1 MSAPAILDVR
11 DLCTHFSVARRG
23 LLQQPL
29 LVRAVDGVSFQV
41 QAHSTFGLV
50 GESGSGKSTTAMS
63 LLRLVEPTA
72 GRVLFHGEDILRYD
86 AQRMRQVRRR
96 IQVVFQDPYSS
107 LNPKWRVADIIR
119 EPLDILR
126 EGTRRERDRRVVEM
140 LELVGLRSEHQNRYP
155 SEFSGGQR
163 QRIAIAR
170 ALSTRPELLVC
181 DEVVSALDV
190 AIQAKILNLMTEL
203 QSQLGVAF
211 LFISHDLSVVHHFC
225 HDVGVMYLG
234 RIVEQGPREVL
245 FARPLH
251 PYTQVLL
258 SAVPRVGSQYRNR
271 QDAVIPE
278 GDPPNP
284 LNVPIGCRFSG
295 RCPFAIDKCHEQEPV
310 LRQIGA
316 VKVACHR
323 VTGDGTRE
331 WRTDTEDAVRG
342 PAAVGARESSGVAN
356 E

>member
-11 DLCTHFSVARRG
+11 DLCTHFSVSRRG
-23 LLQQPL
+23 LFQQPL
-29 LVRAVDGVSFQV
+29 VVRAVDGVSFQV
-41 QAHSTFGLV
+41 RAHATFGLV

-63 LLRLVEPTA
+63 LLRLIEPTG
-72 GRVLFHGEDILRYD
+72 GRVLFHGEDILHYD

-96 IQVVFQDPYSS
+96 VQVVFQDPYSS

-126 EGTRRERDRRVVEM
+126 EGTRSERDRRVAEM
-140 LELVGLRSEHQNRYP
+140 LELVGLRPEHQRRYP
-155 SEFSGGQR
+155 NEFSGGQR

-170 ALSTRPELLVC
+170 ALSTRPELVVC
-181 DEVVSALDV
+181 DEIVSALDV
-190 AIQAKILNLMTEL
+190 AIQAKILNLMTAL
-203 QSQLGVAF
+203 QKQLGVAF

-245 FARPLH
+245 FGRPLH

-271 QDAVIPE
+271 QDAVIPD

-284 LNVPIGCRFSG
+284 LDIPTGCRFSG
-295 RCPFAIDKCHEQEPV
+295 RCPFAIDKCHQREPL
-310 LRQIGA
+310 LRQIGTA
-316 VKVACHR
+316 RVACHR
-323 VTGDGTRE
+323 VGDN
-331 WRTDTEDAVRG
+331 
-342 PAAVGARESSGVAN
+342 GAREWLDQPGYAPRN
-356 E
+356 DQPAA